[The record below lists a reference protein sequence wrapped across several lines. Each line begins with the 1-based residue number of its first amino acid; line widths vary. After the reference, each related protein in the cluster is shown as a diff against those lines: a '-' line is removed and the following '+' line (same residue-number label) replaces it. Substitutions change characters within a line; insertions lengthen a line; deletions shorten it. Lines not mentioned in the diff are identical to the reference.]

1 MAHNASFN
9 KGIEGA
15 QTVHFP
21 EVLEGGGLAYIEAFF
36 QKQALREKAI
46 WPFVQAIGIPS
57 IVRTAWTDMQ
67 DNPIPVGTKIYWGS
81 HVKLHIYTSGLY
93 GQEVEVTLKDKDTFI
108 LDSDDDLNFGGQASF
123 MSEVD
128 AVRANKMKKVKK
140 VLQG

>member
-1 MAHNASFN
+1 M
-9 KGIEGA
+9 
-15 QTVHFP
+15 
-21 EVLEGGGLAYIEAFF
+21 
-36 QKQALREKAI
+36 
-46 WPFVQAIGIPS
+46 QAIGIPS

-128 AVRANKMKKVKK
+128 AVRANKNEEGKEGVAGMITENEEKVRRTYIQKSVIK
-140 VLQG
+140 VWIDYSWIKDGEVISKYIL